1 MTCVVIESLND
12 TVIVNWQESEYSADE
27 GNLITVCAV
36 ALEAVS
42 SVLMQS
48 ITINTMDMTAIGN
61 DKI

>member
-12 TVIVNWQESEYSADE
+12 TVIVNWQRSEYSADE
-27 GNLITVCAV
+27 GDVASVCAV
-36 ALEAVS
+36 ALEVAP

-48 ITINTMDMTAIGN
+48 LSLNVMDMTATGN